1 MSVAL
6 PDLDLS
12 GLDIMDLG
20 TLWRQLHEIS
30 LPLQRIVEEDPCT
43 KERPDELL
51 SDLTAV
57 GVPLDEIRVWLHKQ
71 RWRIPDEMRRRNPS
85 DASEREDRNMVLLVA
100 AVEGGEFPEGVAALA
115 ATLAN
120 EAAAARRKQVRA

>member
-12 GLDIMDLG
+12 RLDIMDLG

-30 LPLQRIVEEDPCT
+30 LPLQRIVDEDPCT
-43 KERPDELL
+43 KARPDELL

-57 GVPLDEIRVWLHKQ
+57 GVSLDEIWVWLHKQ
-71 RWRIPDEMRRRNPS
+71 RWRIPDEMRGRNPS
-85 DASEREDRNMVLLVA
+85 DASEREDRNMVLLSA